1 MNQTILFSPVGGT
14 DPISWNN
21 GRDGSML
28 HICRCYKPDKVIL
41 YMSKEMLDFQAK
53 DDRYRYCLRQLQKLQ
68 NHEIEIEEC
77 ERPDLVNVQDF
88 DFFYHDFRKL
98 LLNITEK
105 MDTSDRL
112 LLNVSSG
119 TPAMKSCLQVLAN
132 LGEIR
137 CTAIQVSTP
146 VRKINNHTRDGY
158 DVKLAWDVDED
169 NQSNYE
175 NRCREIHSPGLIRL
189 KQEEIIKK
197 LVREYDYQA
206 AVVVAD
212 EIVDGSAERYRSL
225 LDMAVNRIL
234 LNLPAANKID
244 REEKNN
250 CIPIKRDGEEILF
263 EYALA
268 LDIRRRKGEYA
279 DFVRAISPLITGL
292 FENILKNRCHVD
304 VEKYI
309 RTDKAGIRRWDR
321 DRLADSEVLDV
332 LNEGYSTGFQC
343 GFVKSDHFVKLLDHF
358 RDTDQK
364 MVELVDS
371 IRKIEE
377 DVRNK
382 AAHEMVSITDENI
395 VRYTGFSAEGIME
408 KLKNL
413 FKYSSIDVKPEYW
426 NSYDQMN
433 EVILNRISAS

>member
-1 MNQTILFSPVGGT
+1 MDQTILFSPVGGT

-41 YMSKEMLDFQAK
+41 YMSKEMLDFQEQ
-53 DDRYRYCLRQLQKLQ
+53 DDRYRYCLKQLEILQ
-68 NHEIEIEEC
+68 NREMQIEEC

-88 DFFYHDFRKL
+88 DFFYNDFRTL
-98 LLNITEK
+98 LLNITKE
-105 MDTSDRL
+105 MDVSDRL

-146 VRKINNHTRDGY
+146 VRKINDHNRDGY

-169 NQSNYE
+169 NQKNFE
-175 NRCREIHSPGLIRL
+175 NRCKEIQSPGLIRL

-197 LVREYDYQA
+197 LVMEYDYQA
-206 AVVVAD
+206 AAVVAD
-212 EIVDGSAERYRSL
+212 AIVDGSAGRYRSL
-225 LDMAVNRIL
+225 LDMAINRML
-234 LNLPAANKID
+234 LNLPAANKTD
-244 REEKNN
+244 REEKSN
-250 CIPIKRDGEEILF
+250 CIPIKRDKEEVLF

-268 LDIRRRKGEYA
+268 LDIRLRKGEYA
-279 DFVRAISPLITGL
+279 DFIRAISPLIAAL

-304 VEKYI
+304 VETYI
-309 RTDKAGIRRWDR
+309 RTDKTGIRRWDSY
-321 DRLADSEVLDV
+321 RLTGSEIYSV
-332 LNEGYSTGFQC
+332 LNEGYPTGFQY
-343 GFVKSDHFVKLLDHF
+343 GFVKSDHFVKLIDHF
-358 RDTDQK
+358 GANDQK
-364 MVELVDS
+364 MVGLVDS
-371 IRKIEE
+371 IRNIEE

-382 AAHEMVSITDENI
+382 AAHEMVSITDDNI
-395 VRYTGFSAEGIME
+395 IRYTGCSAEDIME

-413 FKYSSIDVKPEYW
+413 FKYSSIDVEPEYW
-426 NSYDQMN
+426 DSYDQMN
-433 EVILNRISAS
+433 EVILHRITSL